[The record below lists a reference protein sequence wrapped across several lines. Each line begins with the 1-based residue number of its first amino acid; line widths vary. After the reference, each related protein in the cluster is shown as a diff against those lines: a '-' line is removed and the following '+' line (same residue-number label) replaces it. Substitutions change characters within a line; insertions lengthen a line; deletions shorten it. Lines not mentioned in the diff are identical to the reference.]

1 MRNRFLSL
9 IVSVVLIIAACG
21 GGEQEPEAD
30 VRITDMPVVKSSTTV
45 SGSPETLSFT
55 ANCDAGVSCVVNS
68 ATVRWI
74 TATGQT
80 ITKATALNKV
90 INAKANASLTITILS
105 DSDRVFA
112 PLVYLKD
119 DNPSKAQT
127 SYTNYSETIGEI
139 AYTKTGLTGRSG
151 CTADSTSTNCTRFEN
166 VPSYDYTRGTM
177 RFTNFVLSLQ
187 ESTSIGTL
195 TGDGSGLYNS
205 TARTWLL
212 NFNKGIPE
220 GSEIYAMYIKPLR
233 QLSNFPT
240 GRDLKVYYDTLVL
253 QQDSSDRLVSGTT
266 VYGSVIGRQIE
277 LTRAM
282 GFRNAP
288 ITVSYSG
295 DPIRRYGGELLGTA
309 ASSCRGNVCTFNL
322 QKSLPSLGITA
333 LIKSSSIQVFTNDK
347 VGLVKTYDPNSGTL
361 TVEFD
366 PSTPLHP
373 QEEISVSYVFSFLSI
388 PVYVDIDTSHGKKSF
403 VVRLEI
409 TKN

>member
-1 MRNRFLSL
+1 MRDKLL
-9 IVSVVLIIAACG
+9 ILLLFVVLLTSSCG
-21 GGEQEPEAD
+21 GGEREPEAD
-30 VRITDMPVVKSSTTV
+30 VRITDMPAVKSSTTV

-68 ATVRWI
+68 ATVRWT
-74 TATGQT
+74 TASGQT
-80 ITKATALNKV
+80 ITKSTALNKV
-90 INAKANASLTITILS
+90 INAKANASITITLLS

-119 DNPSKAQT
+119 DNPSKART
-127 SYTNYSETIGEI
+127 SYTAYSETIGDI
-139 AYTKTGLTGRSG
+139 MFTKTGLTGRRG
-151 CTADSTSTNCTRFEN
+151 CTADSTSTNCMRFED

-187 ESTSIGTL
+187 ESTSLGTL
-195 TGDGSGLYNS
+195 TGDGNGLYNA

-220 GSEIYAMYIKPLR
+220 GSEIYAMYISPLR

-240 GRDLKVYYDTLVL
+240 GRDVKVYYDTLTL

-277 LTRAM
+277 ITRAM

-288 ITVSYSG
+288 ITASYSG

-309 ASSCRGNVCTFNL
+309 SSNCRGNTCTFNL
-322 QKSLPSLGITA
+322 QKSIPSLGITA
-333 LIKSSSIQVFTNDK
+333 LIKTSSLQVFTNNK
-347 VGLVKTYDPNSGTL
+347 VGSVRTYDPHSGAL

-366 PSTPLHP
+366 PSTPLDP

-388 PVYVDIDTSHGKKSF
+388 PVYVDIDTSHGKKGF

-409 TKN
+409 TRN